1 MTTTKKTWGL
11 LDTVFVGLLLVIFA
25 GIVVHAPLTVWLGTV
40 FPTADFLIKAWK
52 EVLLAGAVGIG
63 AALLWRRKQW
73 AILKEPIILLIAAY
87 VGIHLLLLPYSWDN
101 ATSAVAGLLIDLRYV
116 VYFVAVYVAI
126 RLYPELRRLFVIVFL
141 AGASVVASFGV
152 LQVFVLPPDFLTLL
166 GYGDT
171 TIAPYLTV
179 DENPDYIRISS
190 TLRGPN
196 PLGAYAVIVLAVVA
210 ALWVRRQITTKQ
222 QAWWLGVLT
231 AASAVILWASY
242 SRSAAGAAAIAI
254 GLIIVIAAG
263 KKFMKWALI
272 GMASLA
278 IIGGGLLY
286 VARDTSFVS
295 NVVLHENETTGGS
308 VSSNEAHF
316 DSLAEGIEL
325 KVLQP
330 LGAGIG
336 STGSASL
343 YSDDGLIIENQ
354 YLFIAHEVGWVGL
367 VLFVYIFVWILR
379 HLWRARSD
387 WLSFAVFASGIGLAV
402 IGILL
407 PVWVDDTVAII
418 WWGLAAVALGGIH
431 GRTIHKTS
439 KRTA

>member
-1 MTTTKKTWGL
+1 
-11 LDTVFVGLLLVIFA
+11 
-25 GIVVHAPLTVWLGTV
+25 
-40 FPTADFLIKAWK
+40 
-52 EVLLAGAVGIG
+52 
-63 AALLWRRKQW
+63 
-73 AILKEPIILLIAAY
+73 
-87 VGIHLLLLPYSWDN
+87 
-101 ATSAVAGLLIDLRYV
+101 
-116 VYFVAVYVAI
+116 
-126 RLYPELRRLFVIVFL
+126 VIVFL

-152 LQVFVLPPDFLTLL
+152 LQVFVLPPDFLTVL

-242 SRSAAGAAAIAI
+242 SRSVAGAAAIAI